1 MIEVLL
7 TTLETEMS
15 TTAVDQDQVLAEQTV
30 DQDLAEQTV
39 DQDQVLA
46 EQTVDQDL
54 AEQTVDQDLAD
65 QIKKIISKVHRILN
79 VPEKTDEIDGEVA
92 YQFIRQLENNK
103 MFRNK
108 LRASDRCKWADFL
121 VMLPYSERSPKYC
134 EKNLADF
141 DALLTKPLLE
151 ILEIGAT

>member
-39 DQDQVLA
+39 DQDLA

-54 AEQTVDQDLAD
+54 AEQIA
-65 QIKKIISKVHRILN
+65 QIVSKVHETVRA
-79 VPEKTDEIDGEVA
+79 PKTTDGISSEVA
-92 YQFIRQLENNK
+92 YRYIQYLEDK
-103 MFRNK
+103 DMFREE
-108 LRASDRCKWADFL
+108 LMACERCKWADFL
-121 VMLPYSERSPKYC
+121 VMLPYSKRSPEFF
-134 EKNLADF
+134 EKTLDNLNAF
-141 DALLTKPLLE
+141 LTKSLLE

>member
-39 DQDQVLA
+39 DQD
-46 EQTVDQDL
+46 L

-79 VPEKTDEIDGEVA
+79 VPEKTDGISSEVA
-92 YQFIRQLENNK
+92 YRYIQYLEDK
-103 MFRNK
+103 DMFREE
-108 LRASDRCKWADFL
+108 LMACERCKWADFL
-121 VMLPYSERSPKYC
+121 VMLPYSKRSPEFF
-134 EKNLADF
+134 EKTLDNLNAF
-141 DALLTKPLLE
+141 LTKSLLE

>member
-15 TTAVDQDQVLAEQTV
+15 TTAVDQD
-30 DQDLAEQTV
+30 
-39 DQDQVLA
+39 LA

-65 QIKKIISKVHRILN
+65 QIKKIISKVHQILN

-121 VMLPYSERSPKYC
+121 VMLPYSKRKPEYC
-134 EKNLADF
+134 KKNFVDF

-151 ILEIGAT
+151 ILEICAT

>member
-39 DQDQVLA
+39 DQDLA

-54 AEQTVDQDLAD
+54 AEQIA
-65 QIKKIISKVHRILN
+65 QIVVSAEQIAQIAGKVHEAVRA
-79 VPEKTDEIDGEVA
+79 PKTTGGISSEVA
-92 YQFIRQLENNK
+92 YQFIKHLENNQ
-103 MFRNK
+103 MFRK
-108 LRASDRCKWADFL
+108 ELMACERCKWADYL
-121 VMLPYSERSPKYC
+121 I
-134 EKNLADF
+134 
-141 DALLTKPLLE
+141 LLTHSKGSTECGKKILAEFNVFLTEPLLK
-151 ILEIGAT
+151 ILGI